1 MPLPA
6 FSRLHLPI
14 PYLLVRPYVHLGCVL
29 IAGLLCR
36 GPARAE
42 EIHPRLFI
50 TPARLTE
57 IRQAIG
63 VTGSHHQE
71 ALDALRE
78 KVDQNDIRRFGA
90 TETNWNYAR
99 AYLAQSAAF
108 LYQLTGEPRYATQ
121 AFGVVQDILLQP
133 DPDRRGPD
141 NNYRKTEPVGR
152 GIDTNYGL
160 SRATVGQGL
169 TYAYDWCYP
178 AWTETQRQ
186 FVKDHLNRALDAWET
201 YRHANLESEHRGSNW
216 VAVCR
221 GGELVMLLAAYRDR
235 QRPAR
240 LHFLKDELHR
250 HIRNGYTPSGFTQEG
265 IAYCAYAGLFLLPA
279 VYALESTGD
288 PSLREAIR
296 DRHWWKWLM
305 FAGSFLTKDGH
316 PTVLQS
322 GVAGEHGD
330 GQGWPSLLLPSV
342 APQHLPYYLYFYD
355 RYTGRKAPG
364 TSGQKYEPHRA
375 GTVWSLLY
383 YPQSIPA
390 VDPTGHAAFRGLAD
404 DSAGVY
410 YFRNRWWDS
419 GDVHLS
425 LLADARHHSHAWD
438 QAEALQL
445 TLNGLG
451 TGWIS
456 GPGKERNDSLFSTL
470 LVDGR
475 NHLPRRGTSH
485 TGGPGRAVFGS
496 DGGGYAGVSGG
507 QKYDSLGVMSA
518 KRHLEVRFAAE
529 VPALLSVR
537 DQVKSVAAHAYT
549 VNLNLGKTGPETRRA
564 EIGRGAGGHPEFTVF
579 GAGNSQ
585 LRGWVVRPKDAQVQ
599 VVQVKSSTP
608 AAGPWQVL
616 QITTR
621 GQDRDIWVVMALG
634 EDLPPARIKAGS
646 RKESFTLGKTTLSLP
661 GTGSPPR
668 Y

>member
-1 MPLPA
+1 MFTTVRRA
-6 FSRLHLPI
+6 ARLCWV
-14 PYLLVRPYVHLGCVL
+14 LL
-29 IAGLLCR
+29 ASLLCH
-36 GPARAE
+36 GPTGAE
-42 EIHPRLFI
+42 EMHPRLFI
-50 TPARLTE
+50 TPARLAE

-63 VTGSHHQE
+63 VEGSHHRE
-71 ALDALRE
+71 AFNALRE
-78 KVDQNDIRRFGA
+78 KVDQNDIRLFGA

-121 AFGVVQDILLQP
+121 AFGVMQDILLQS

-141 NNYRKTEPVGR
+141 NNYRKTDPDGR

-169 TYAYDWCYP
+169 AYAYDWCYP
-178 AWTETQRQ
+178 AWTAAQRQ
-186 FVKDHLNRALDAWET
+186 FVKDHLDRALDAWET
-201 YRHANLESEHRGSNW
+201 YRHANMESEHRGSNW

-221 GGELVMLLAAYRDR
+221 GGELVMLLAAYRDQ

-240 LHFLKDELHR
+240 LGFLKDELHR

-265 IAYCAYAGLFLLPA
+265 IGYCAYAGLFLLPA

-316 PTVLQS
+316 PMVLQS
-322 GVAGEHGD
+322 GVAGEYGD
-330 GQGWPSLLLPSV
+330 QQGWPSLLLPSV
-342 APQHLPYYLYFYD
+342 APQHLPHYLYFYD
-355 RYTGRKAPG
+355 RYTGWQAPG
-364 TSGQKYEPHRA
+364 TPGQKYEPHRA

-383 YPQSIPA
+383 YPQGTTA
-390 VDPTGHAAFRGLAD
+390 VDPTGLPAFRGLAD

-410 YFRNRWWDS
+410 YFRNRWRDP

-425 LLADARHHSHAWD
+425 LLADTRHHSHAWD

-470 LVDGR
+470 LVNGR
-475 NHLPRRGTSH
+475 NHLPRKGTSH
-485 TGGPGRAVFGS
+485 TGAGGRATFRP
-496 DGGGYAGVSGG
+496 DGGGYAVVSGG
-507 QKYDSLGVMSA
+507 QKYDSLGVRLA
-518 KRHLEVRFAAE
+518 KRHLEVRFPAE

-537 DQVKSVAAHAYT
+537 DQVESAAAHAYT
-549 VNLNLGKTGPETRRA
+549 VNLNLGKAGLET
-564 EIGRGAGGHPEFTVF
+564 GRGADGHPEFTVF
-579 GAGNSQ
+579 GAGNAR
-585 LRGWVVRPKDAQVQ
+585 LRGWVVRPRDAQVH
-599 VVQVKSSTP
+599 VVHVKPSPP
-608 AAGPWQVL
+608 ATDTWQVL

-634 EDLPPARIKAGS
+634 EDLPPVRIKAGG
-646 RKESFTLGKTTLSLP
+646 RKKSITLGKTKLSLP
-661 GTGSPPR
+661 GAGNL
-668 Y
+668 